1 MAAQKTTDRG
11 TMYAVID
18 AHGNKA
24 TVQQGGPTFVGNAPT
39 VVLAQ
44 GGHTITLTKQNITDL
59 LSPLSGFSSTGVL
72 S

>member
-1 MAAQKTTDRG
+1 
-11 TMYAVID
+11 
-18 AHGNKA
+18 
-24 TVQQGGPTFVGNAPT
+24 VQQGGPTFVGNAPT